1 MRSFTWIPGGQRSPL
16 IFCCEHASPLI
27 PEGYLELGLSAE
39 LRFSHWG
46 WDIGAFETA
55 RNLAASLGAGLIAGS
70 YSRLLVDLNR
80 APTEST
86 WIVES
91 LAAQPIPGNRALP
104 DRERQLR
111 LEAYWEPYHQALD
124 EQVQIAKAQHGE
136 ALRLIS
142 IHSFT
147 DRWPG
152 QDRDFDIGV
161 LYENH
166 EIAMGERLRAALGN
180 AGARARSN
188 EPYSGLRGEMYS
200 VSRRWRELGVRG
212 LEIELNQALVS
223 SELGRR
229 RAAEWLNRGLREEG
243 VLA

>member
-1 MRSFTWIPGGQRSPL
+1 MSSFTWIPSGPRCPL

-27 PEGYLELGLSAE
+27 PEGYLDLGLSAE
-39 LRFSHWG
+39 LRYSHWG

-55 RNLAASLGAGLIAGS
+55 RSLAASLGAGLLAGS

-104 DRERQLR
+104 DRERRLR

-124 EQVQIAKAQHGE
+124 EQLRMAQALHGE
-136 ALRLIS
+136 ALRLLS

-161 LYENH
+161 LYESH
-166 EIAMGERLRAALGN
+166 EQSMGERLRASLEN
-180 AGARARSN
+180 VGARARSN

-212 LEIELNQALVS
+212 LEIELNQSIVA
-223 SELGRR
+223 SESGRR
-229 RAAEWLNRGLREEG
+229 RAAAWLNQALREEG
-243 VLA
+243 VLN